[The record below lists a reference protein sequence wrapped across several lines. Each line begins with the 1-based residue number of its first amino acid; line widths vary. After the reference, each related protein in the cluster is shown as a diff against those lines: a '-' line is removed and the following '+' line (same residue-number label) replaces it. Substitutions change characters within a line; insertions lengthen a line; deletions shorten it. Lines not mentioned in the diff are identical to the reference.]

1 MKRWWIMIGG
11 VVALVVVV
19 GGLWGY
25 NLSKKIAG
33 FKAAGQPLMAVTAMP
48 AQSQQ
53 WREQIKAVGSLRAVR
68 GADLAP
74 EIAGTVDTV
83 RFESG
88 TDTKAG
94 AVLVE
99 LRAADER
106 ARLESLQAAADLA
119 ESIYQRNQAQF
130 EAKAIS
136 EAQLDSDAATL
147 KGARAEVAQ
156 QQALLD
162 KKIIRAPFAGHLG
175 IREVDEGQYVAAGTK
190 IVTLQALDPIH
201 VDFSLPQQSLAQLR
215 EGQSVSVVADV
226 FPDEIFSG
234 KITAID
240 PAVDVNTRNVQVRAT
255 LKNPQKKLLPG
266 MFARVEIEVGQA
278 QSYLTLPQTAITYN
292 PYGEFVFVATTP
304 DQLNDAAKSQTA
316 AAQSAKGEQA
326 DKQLVAKQVFV
337 KVGPTRGDQVA
348 ILSGIK
354 PGEQVVTSGQLK
366 LKNGTPIKINNAVLP
381 SNDPAPAPHEQ

>member
-11 VVALVVVV
+11 VVALVVVA

-53 WREQIKAVGSLRAVR
+53 WREQIKAIGSLRAVR

-83 RFESG
+83 HFESG

-94 AVLVE
+94 AILVE

-106 ARLESLQAAADLA
+106 AKLESLQAAADLA
-119 ESIYQRNQAQF
+119 ESIYKRNQAQF

-136 EAQLDSDAATL
+136 EAQLDADAATL
-147 KGARAEVAQ
+147 KGARAQVAQ

-175 IREVDEGQYVAAGTK
+175 IREVDEGQYIAAGTK

-304 DQLNDAAKSQTA
+304 DQLSDAAKSQAA
-316 AAQSAKGEQA
+316 AAQSAKGERA

-381 SNDPAPAPHEQ
+381 SNNPAPAPHEQ